1 MGSSLGAVSRL
12 LAPGVPGPSR
22 IPMAISMA
30 MWPRVE
36 PRISEV
42 PWKLLTRP
50 PLGKRVSQGKSQG
63 SWGSRQWSGTPK
75 H

>member
-1 MGSSLGAVSRL
+1 MGAVSRL

-30 MWPRVE
+30 TWPRVE

-42 PWKLLTRP
+42 LWKLLTRP
-50 PLGKRVSQGKSQG
+50 PLGKRVLQGKSQG